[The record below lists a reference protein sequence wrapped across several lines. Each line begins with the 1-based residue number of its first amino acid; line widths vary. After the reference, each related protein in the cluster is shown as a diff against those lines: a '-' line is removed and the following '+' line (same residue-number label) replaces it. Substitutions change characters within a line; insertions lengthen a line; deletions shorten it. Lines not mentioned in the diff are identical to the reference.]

1 MGTRGDDRSLR
12 ANAEAIRQDQ
22 SRPLAFLRTPALE
35 FCFQTAFDA
44 FAVGRAL
51 EAFPANQNEVGTTRL
66 YDHGREGV
74 FHPLLWGERFEI
86 PSAGAAAQQAS
97 TAKKAVPRR
106 ERNRPMPRCP
116 GIIGGGD
123 SHGIWKRRVAL
134 AFGSAAP
141 HRNTAR
147 IVLASLSMY
156 PRERP
161 LAMPGA
167 FYRLAISGLSECV
180 DLSIEVLDLLVS
192 TTLWREQ
199 RQPVRVTLIEK
210 PLLHPRRLIVRQPLL
225 YHCRIAAPAAFPA

>member
-1 MGTRGDDRSLR
+1 MSTRGDDRSLR

-44 FAVGRAL
+44 FAVVRAL

-66 YDHGREGV
+66 YDHGCGDFSSAAYGV
-74 FHPLLWGERFEI
+74 KDFEI
-86 PSAGAAAQQAS
+86 PSPGAAAQQAS

-147 IVLASLSMY
+147 IVLASLRMCPVMKALGYAGGLLPS
-156 PRERP
+156 
-161 LAMPGA
+161 
-167 FYRLAISGLSECV
+167 AIRR
-180 DLSIEVLDLLVS
+180 LDLVLPIFGSTLV
-192 TTLWREQ
+192 
-199 RQPVRVTLIEK
+199 
-210 PLLHPRRLIVRQPLL
+210 
-225 YHCRIAAPAAFPA
+225 AF

>member
-51 EAFPANQNEVGTTRL
+51 EAFPANQKRRDFTIMGAKEFFIRCI
-66 YDHGREGV
+66 
-74 FHPLLWGERFEI
+74 WGERFEI

-161 LAMPGA
+161 SLAMPGA